1 MAIRA
6 IAAGT
11 FDDAPVDI
19 ETPNVVTRDGWEL
32 TITHATEWAVDA
44 TKDGAVLPMRMS
56 HGWDTSQVAAYV
68 TEQIRLLE
76 DQLTEAGQ

>member
-1 MAIRA
+1 MSIRA
-6 IAAGT
+6 IAAST

-19 ETPNVVTRDGWEL
+19 ETPNVVTRDGWQL
-32 TITHATEWAVDA
+32 SITHADEWAVDA
-44 TKDGAVLPMRMS
+44 TKDGAILPMRMS